1 MDTASLTFDDYKTL
15 RGVFKLRSI
24 LLSFI
29 FLDIVVSF
37 INIINSYYYIFTTIL
52 IIISFT
58 GIFSHSISISCIY
71 VSYLLISIVGRFL
84 LVCFYYY
91 KIFFLI
97 SNLIALVLNI
107 IILIILIKHFEH
119 LIKLEE
125 KHLIILLVLNWTP
138 LTVNQRPIRRPL
150 RRSTYSTFD

>member
-1 MDTASLTFDDYKTL
+1 TFDDYKAL
-15 RGVFKLRSI
+15 RGVFKLRS
-24 LLSFI
+24 LLLAFI
-29 FLDIVVSF
+29 FLDLVVSF
-37 INIINSYYYIFTTIL
+37 INIINSYYYIFTTII

-58 GIFSHSISISCIY
+58 GIFSHSINISCIY
-71 VSYLLISIVGRFL
+71 GSYLLLSIVGRFL

-97 SNLIALVLNI
+97 SNLIALFLNI
-107 IILIILIKHFEH
+107 LILIILIKHLEH

-138 LTVNQRPIRRPL
+138 LTVNQRPLRQPIRRSIY
-150 RRSTYSTFD
+150 STYSTFD